1 MLRPQVPEDVKAKV
15 EAKTKELKDAIPT
28 DDVAKVGSVPL
39 DSTLWR
45 RLSLASLCLATGGEG
60 EAALC
65 MQAPRPCPALYSAA
79 WAPCMPPHPPP
90 SPPSLPVQIKAAMEE
105 LQKEVMSLGQAVY
118 GQGQGGAA
126 PGGEAG
132 SGEAGSSGSAPKGDD
147 VIDAE
152 FTESDKDKK
161 N

>member
-15 EAKTKELKDAIPT
+15 EAKSKELKDAIPT
-28 DDVAKVGSVPL
+28 DDVAKVGRAHGGWPPSLSQGQGKLRCACASHGCPPL
-39 DSTLWR
+39 S
-45 RLSLASLCLATGGEG
+45 
-60 EAALC
+60 
-65 MQAPRPCPALYSAA
+65 CPPQRCRQP
-79 WAPCMPPHPPP
+79 APCTPPHPFP

-132 SGEAGSSGSAPKGDD
+132 SGDAGSSGSAPKGDD

>member
-1 MLRPQVPEDVKAKV
+1 MKAKV

-28 DDVAKVGSVPL
+28 DDVAK
-39 DSTLWR
+39 
-45 RLSLASLCLATGGEG
+45 
-60 EAALC
+60 
-65 MQAPRPCPALYSAA
+65 
-79 WAPCMPPHPPP
+79 
-90 SPPSLPVQIKAAMEE
+90 IKAAMEE

-132 SGEAGSSGSAPKGDD
+132 SGDAGSSGSAPKGDD

>member
-1 MLRPQVPEDVKAKV
+1 
-15 EAKTKELKDAIPT
+15 
-28 DDVAKVGSVPL
+28 
-39 DSTLWR
+39 
-45 RLSLASLCLATGGEG
+45 
-60 EAALC
+60 
-65 MQAPRPCPALYSAA
+65 
-79 WAPCMPPHPPP
+79 
-90 SPPSLPVQIKAAMEE
+90 MEE

-126 PGGEAG
+126 PGGDAG
-132 SGEAGSSGSAPKGDD
+132 ADAGSSGSAPKGDD